1 VASIFSR
8 IVAGEIPCHKIAET
22 ADFLAFLDVNP
33 RVRGHVLVIP
43 KREIDYIFDV
53 DDDSLGAMMVFA
65 KRVARAI
72 QAVVPCQRIGVAVI
86 GLEVPH
92 AHIHLIPV
100 NQVADVNFERA
111 PISCSSSE
119 LASLALSISAAFH
132 G

>member
-1 VASIFSR
+1 MASIFSR

-100 NQVADVNFERA
+100 NQVADVNFARA

>member
-100 NQVADVNFERA
+100 NQVTDVNFERA
-111 PISCSSSE
+111 PIVVSSSE
-119 LASLALSISAAFH
+119 LASLASSISASYH

>member
-33 RVRGHVLVIP
+33 RVSGHTLVIP

-111 PISCSSSE
+111 PVYCSPSE
-119 LASLALSISAAFH
+119 LASLASSISASYH